1 MIDTLFVFLNVLI
14 ILMVAIYVN
23 HTERLILQLKEDVRK
38 SLQLE
43 RVSEEKPIDCTDIHV
58 SQGSGI
64 YTIYPKGIGRINVYC
79 DLDTY
84 NNGGGWT
91 VFQRRETGE
100 EDFNREWID
109 YENGFGSLR
118 KEFWLGN
125 SNLYII
131 TDQGRYELMVM
142 IEDFKNN
149 KAFARYNSFKI
160 GGVFS
165 NYKLSIGGYSGTA
178 GNILEKNSNKPFST
192 KDKHNV
198 KFKDLDCA
206 KYDGGP
212 WWFTEEIDCTWTNLN
227 GEYSK
232 EKSDDFHGIYWLH
245 EPTLDIL
252 TLKQT
257 TMMIR
262 RIL

>member
-1 MIDTLFVFLNVLI
+1 M
-14 ILMVAIYVN
+14 MAIYVN
-23 HTERLILQLKEDVRK
+23 HTERLVLQLKEELRK
-38 SLQLE
+38 SLQFDNTQGRME

-64 YTIYPKGIGRINVYC
+64 YTIYPKGIGRINIYC
-79 DLDTY
+79 DLDTH
-84 NNGGGWT
+84 NIRGGWT

-125 SNLYII
+125 SKLYII

-149 KAFARYNSFKI
+149 KAFARYKSFKI
-160 GGVFS
+160 GDVFS
-165 NYKLSIGGYSGTA
+165 NYKLSIEGYSGTA
-178 GNILEKNSNKPFST
+178 GNSLRRNNNRPFTT
-192 KDKHNV
+192 KDRHNI
-198 KFKDLDCA
+198 KFTDNKCEI
-206 KYDGGP
+206 YEEGP
-212 WWFTEEIDCTWTNLN
+212 WWLQETCFGANLN
-227 GEYSK
+227 GKYLK
-232 EKSDDFHGIYWLH
+232 EKSVYYGGIYWYDWRKSYKI
-245 EPTLDIL
+245 TLQ
-252 TLKQT
+252 KT

-262 RIL
+262 RIM

>member
-1 MIDTLFVFLNVLI
+1 MINTLFLFLNALI

-58 SQGSGI
+58 SEGSGI

-84 NNGGGWT
+84 NIGGGWT
-91 VFQRRETGE
+91 VFQHRETGE

-109 YENGFGSLR
+109 YENGFGNLR

-149 KAFARYNSFKI
+149 KAFARYTSFKI
-160 GGVFS
+160 GNVFS
-165 NYKLSIGGYSGTA
+165 NYKLSIGEYSGTA
-178 GNILEKNSNKPFST
+178 GNSLWNNNNKPFT
-192 KDKHNV
+192 TWDKHNI
-198 KFKDLDCA
+198 KFDTEECE
-206 KYDGGP
+206 KYEEGP
-212 WWFTEEIDCTWTNLN
+212 WWFFEHRRCTVGNLN
-227 GEYSK
+227 GKYLK
-232 EKSDDFHGIYWLH
+232 EKSGDYGGIYWYH
-245 EPTLDIL
+245 WQTSYKVTLQ
-252 TLKQT
+252 KT

>member
-178 GNILEKNSNKPFST
+178 GNSLWKNNNKPFTT
-192 KDKHNV
+192 KDKHNIEFDS
-198 KFKDLDCA
+198 KECEI
-206 KYDGGP
+206 YEEGP
-212 WWFTEEIDCTWTNLN
+212 WWFFEQRDCTWANLN
-227 GEYSK
+227 GKYLK
-232 EKSDDFHGIYWLH
+232 EKSNDFGGVYWRDLQNSFKV
-245 EPTLDIL
+245 
-252 TLKQT
+252 TLKKT

>member
-1 MIDTLFVFLNVLI
+1 MINTLFLFLNALI

-58 SQGSGI
+58 SEGSGI

-84 NNGGGWT
+84 NIGGGWT
-91 VFQRRETGE
+91 VFQHRETGE

-109 YENGFGSLR
+109 YENGFGNLR

-125 SNLYII
+125 SLW
-131 TDQGRYELMVM
+131 
-142 IEDFKNN
+142 NN
-149 KAFARYNSFKI
+149 N
-160 GGVFS
+160 
-165 NYKLSIGGYSGTA
+165 
-178 GNILEKNSNKPFST
+178 NKPFT
-192 KDKHNV
+192 TWDKHNI
-198 KFKDLDCA
+198 KFDTEECE
-206 KYDGGP
+206 KYEEGP
-212 WWFTEEIDCTWTNLN
+212 WWFFEHRRCTVGNLN
-227 GEYSK
+227 GKYLK
-232 EKSDDFHGIYWLH
+232 EKSGDYGGIYWYH
-245 EPTLDIL
+245 WQTSYKVTLQ
-252 TLKQT
+252 KT

>member
-125 SNLYII
+125 SKLYII
-131 TDQGRYELMVM
+131 TEQGDSLRR
-142 IEDFKNN
+142 NN
-149 KAFARYNSFKI
+149 NR
-160 GGVFS
+160 
-165 NYKLSIGGYSGTA
+165 
-178 GNILEKNSNKPFST
+178 PFTT
-192 KDKHNV
+192 KDRRNI
-198 KFKDLDCA
+198 KFTDNKCEI
-206 KYDGGP
+206 YEEGP
-212 WWFTEEIDCTWTNLN
+212 WWLQESCFGANLN
-227 GEYSK
+227 GKYLK
-232 EKSDDFHGIYWLH
+232 EKSVYYGGNYWYDWQKSYKV
-245 EPTLDIL
+245 TLQ
-252 TLKQT
+252 KT